1 MKIVAKTNQ
10 YIQIPFPANLYL
22 MMMDFAL
29 DRVIPGNTVGTNTCT
44 DFDISQ
50 YAVDRPLLKIEYF
63 LTGAR
68 YCEMYLGYIR
78 TLARDF

>member
-44 DFDISQ
+44 DFDIS
-50 YAVDRPLLKIEYF
+50 
-63 LTGAR
+63 
-68 YCEMYLGYIR
+68 
-78 TLARDF
+78 